1 MITALQ
7 NRDMLLVN
15 SSLSAKQID
24 WAKQPVTRTIDW
36 NSRLWM
42 SSDYLGQVPVSA
54 NSLNRLLVDT
64 SGAFKHDR
72 TTTVTRVELAG
83 QLMVLKRYNPRNQ
96 WHKLKRA
103 LRRSRARRC
112 WKMSYAFSE
121 AGLNVAAPILML
133 EDRFGPFRLDA
144 YFLNEFLEGQELV
157 TLLPTMNTEQ
167 RQKVAEA
174 VEDAFEK
181 MKAARL
187 THGDLKASNLM
198 WTDEKLYFIDLDAAQ
213 QHRNPVTWLKG
224 HNKDRKRFLRNW
236 QGDSRLLAIFG
247 T

>member
-1 MITALQ
+1 MDQL
-7 NRDMLLVN
+7 
-15 SSLSAKQID
+15 D
-24 WAKQPVTRTIDW
+24 WARQPVTRTIDW
-36 NSRLWM
+36 NSRVWM
-42 SSDYLGQVPVSA
+42 SSHYLERVPFDA
-54 NSLNRLLVDT
+54 DSLNALLVDT
-64 SGAFKHDR
+64 SDAFKHDR
-72 TTTVTRVELAG
+72 TTTVARVELAG
-83 QLMVLKRYNPRNQ
+83 RAMVLKRYNPRNQ
-96 WHKLKRA
+96 WHKIKRA

-112 WKMSYAFSE
+112 WNMSYAFAD

-144 YFLNEFLEGQELV
+144 YFLNEFIEGQELI
-157 TLLPTMNTEQ
+157 TLLPTMNGEQ

-174 VEDAFEK
+174 IEDAFEK

-198 WTDEKLYFIDLDAAQ
+198 WSNDKLYFIDLDAAQ

-224 HNKDRKRFLRNW
+224 HSKDRKRFLKNW
-236 QGDSRLLAIFG
+236 QGDNQLLSIFS

>member
-1 MITALQ
+1 MRQ
-7 NRDMLLVN
+7 G
-15 SSLSAKQID
+15 D
-24 WAKQPVTRTIDW
+24 WARRPIIRTIDW
-36 NSRLWM
+36 NSRVWM
-42 SSDYLGQVPVSA
+42 SSHYSDRVPVNA
-54 NSLNRLLVDT
+54 ESLDKLLVDT

-72 TTTVTRVELAG
+72 TTTVARVELAG
-83 QLMVLKRYNPRNQ
+83 QAMVLKRYNPRNQ
-96 WHKLKRA
+96 WHKIKRA

-112 WKMSYAFSE
+112 WQMSYAFTE

-144 YFLNEFLEGQELV
+144 YFLNEFLEGQELM
-157 TLLPTMNTEQ
+157 TLLPTMNNEQ
-167 RQKVAEA
+167 RQDVAEA
-174 VEDAFEK
+174 IEDAFEK

-198 WTDEKLYFIDLDAAQ
+198 WSNGKLYFIDLDAAQ

-224 HNKDRKRFLRNW
+224 HSKDRKRFLKNW
-236 QGDSRLLAIFG
+236 QGDSQLLSIFS